1 MCTEALKDHFTDA
14 TVAQHFQAY
23 DGKPLTFPAE
33 AADPKAEYLEWH
45 SRELY
50 GK

>member
-1 MCTEALKDHFTDA
+1 M

-23 DGKPLTFPAE
+23 EGQPRTIPAE
-33 AADPKAEYLEWH
+33 ATGPKPEYLEYH
-45 SRELY
+45 RNEVF